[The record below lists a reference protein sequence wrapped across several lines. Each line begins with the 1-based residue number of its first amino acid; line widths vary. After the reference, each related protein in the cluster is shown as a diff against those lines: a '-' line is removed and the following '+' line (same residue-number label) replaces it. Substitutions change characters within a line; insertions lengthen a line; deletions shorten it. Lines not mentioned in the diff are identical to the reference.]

1 MTVTDT
7 SDIAF
12 PLRGWN
18 YSVMARVPVHTTVL
32 MRVVVSVA
40 VGAVVGVVVGVVL
53 DVWAG
58 VLAGWG
64 AVAMTSIVWILAIV
78 WRMNAADTK
87 AHARSEDPGRPLAR
101 IIAVVGSCAS
111 LVAVGIV
118 LLQTGRMSP
127 PGSYILALIA
137 VLAVAASWALIQVD
151 YMLRIAAEYY
161 SDPVGGIDFN
171 QAEDPM
177 YSDFAYFAFGLGM
190 TYQVAD
196 TNVQTN
202 RMRRLVLGQTLLAY
216 LFGAVILATVI
227 NLVTGLG

>member
-1 MTVTDT
+1 MSTVP
-7 SDIAF
+7 AH
-12 PLRGWN
+12 
-18 YSVMARVPVHTTVL
+18 ATVL
-32 MRVVVSVA
+32 ARGIVSLAAGIA
-40 VGAVVGVVVGVVL
+40 VGVWVGLVL
-53 DVWAG
+53 DAWAG
-58 VLAGWG
+58 ILAGWG
-64 AVAMTSIVWILAIV
+64 AVAATSVVWVLVLV
-78 WRMNAADTK
+78 WPMDAAATR

-101 IIAVVGSCAS
+101 IIAVLGSCAS

-118 LLQTGRMSP
+118 LLQTGRIAP
-127 PGSYILALIA
+127 PESYLLALIA

-196 TNVQTN
+196 TNVRTN
-202 RMRRLVLGQTLLAY
+202 RIRKLVLGQTLLAY